1 LHYHFWQSANEQK
14 SSRILLKQKGQGICE
29 NSGCLDSKERRC
41 PLRPRKRRK
50 VSIVGAGN
58 VGATTAQKIVE
69 NGLADVVIL
78 DVREGMAQGK
88 ALDILE
94 SGPLLGFDTRIV
106 GSGNY
111 ETIEGSSVVV
121 VTAGFSR
128 KPGMTREDLLHKN
141 GDIMIEVAGKIR
153 KHAPESVVIMVTNP
167 MDLMAYMLW
176 KVTGFPRERV
186 IGMGGALDS
195 SRFAY
200 FVSEVTNTS
209 VSNIQ
214 TMVMGGHGDD
224 MVPLLEFSTI
234 AGVSLKKVLDPAVLQ
249 GLVDRTRDGGGEIVR
264 LMKDSSAYFAPAAA
278 IYSMIESILHDR
290 HRVIPSSVYLEGEY
304 GVKGVFSGVPV
315 QIGNIG
321 LEKIVLLPLSTEE
334 EEAFHRSTES
344 IRQGIST
351 IERLFPDLGRS

>member
-1 LHYHFWQSANEQK
+1 MS
-14 SSRILLKQKGQGICE
+14 
-29 NSGCLDSKERRC
+29 
-41 PLRPRKRRK
+41 
-50 VSIVGAGN
+50 
-58 VGATTAQKIVE
+58 
-69 NGLADVVIL
+69 
-78 DVREGMAQGK
+78 
-88 ALDILE
+88 
-94 SGPLLGFDTRIV
+94 
-106 GSGNY
+106 
-111 ETIEGSSVVV
+111 
-121 VTAGFSR
+121 
-128 KPGMTREDLLHKN
+128 REDLLHKN
-141 GDIMIEVAGKIR
+141 GDIMIEVAEKIR
-153 KHAPESVVIMVTNP
+153 KHAPDSVVIMVTNP
-167 MDLMAYMLW
+167 MDLMAYILW

-234 AGVSLKKVLDPAVLQ
+234 AGVSLKKALDPEVLQ
-249 GLVDRTRDGGGEIVR
+249 NLVARTRDGGGEIVR

-344 IRQGIST
+344 IRQGIRT
-351 IERLFPDLGRS
+351 IDRLFPDLGRS

>member
-1 LHYHFWQSANEQK
+1 M
-14 SSRILLKQKGQGICE
+14 
-29 NSGCLDSKERRC
+29 
-41 PLRPRKRRK
+41 
-50 VSIVGAGN
+50 
-58 VGATTAQKIVE
+58 GATTAQKIVE

-94 SGPLLGFDTRIV
+94 SGPLLGFDTRIH

-128 KPGMTREDLLHKN
+128 KPGMTRDDLLHKN
-141 GDIMIEVAGKIR
+141 GEIMIEVSRKIR
-153 KHAPESVVIMVTNP
+153 QHAPDCVAIMVTNP

-200 FVSEVTNTS
+200 FISEETNTS

-214 TMVMGGHGDD
+214 TMVMGGHGDN

-234 AGVSLKKVLDPAVLQ
+234 AGVSLKKVLDPATLDR
-249 GLVDRTRDGGGEIVR
+249 LVQRTRDGGGEIVR

-290 HRVIPSSVYLEGEY
+290 HRIIPSSVYLEGEY

-315 QIGNIG
+315 RIGNMG
-321 LEKIVLLPLSTEE
+321 LEEVVRLPLSEDEE
-334 EEAFHRSTES
+334 KSFHKSTES
-344 IRQGIST
+344 IRQGIET
-351 IERLFPDLGRS
+351 IERLFPDLGRP